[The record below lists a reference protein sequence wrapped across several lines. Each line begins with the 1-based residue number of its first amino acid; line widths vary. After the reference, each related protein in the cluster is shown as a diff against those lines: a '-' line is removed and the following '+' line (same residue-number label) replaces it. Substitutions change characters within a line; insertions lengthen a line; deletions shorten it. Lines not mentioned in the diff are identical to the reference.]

1 VFAGALFMTWPALLN
16 GYPLIFPDSMTYIED
31 GGLVARAVFLHKLSD
46 YYGFR
51 SFIYSLGI
59 YPISWNISVWP
70 VVALNALLVAYL
82 SWLVVR
88 SILPRNTI
96 GYFLILCAT
105 LSLLTSA
112 SWYSSLI
119 LPDILGPVLYLCI
132 YLLVFASE
140 SLSRVE
146 RWAIIVIA
154 WWTVSSHASHLMVAI
169 AACIALALV
178 RMIWRKSTHIR
189 WNAVGE
195 VALIIFFSAGA
206 LVALNTYLYGKPSL
220 MGEWPPVLTARVI
233 DDGPGRWYLQ
243 QHCADAKFALC
254 EDANKLPDS
263 TDGFLWD
270 TDGIWQTAS
279 DEKSLR
285 LRHEELPFVL
295 AVLRTYPRAQISK
308 SAHNF
313 WDQLTFIGLED
324 LGSNEWVSKEFDTV
338 LPSGRTRYLQSR
350 QAHDD
355 LPFDLFMAIQKWT
368 LVASLGAIVL
378 FTILLWRR
386 RSPRLVGLAL
396 VIFFTVIVNA
406 FVTGV
411 LSGVEE
417 RYQTRVIWLLPLLTV
432 ILILNWRDHRKP
444 A

>member
-1 VFAGALFMTWPALLN
+1 MIWPALFN

-31 GGLVARAVFLHKLSD
+31 GGLVGRALFLHRLSD

-59 YPISWNISVWP
+59 YPICWNITVWP

-82 SWLVVR
+82 VWLAVR
-88 SILPRNTI
+88 SILPRQTI
-96 GYFLILCAT
+96 AYFLILCAS

-132 YLLVFASE
+132 YLLAFALE

-169 AACIALALV
+169 ATCIALALMGV
-178 RMIWRKSTHIR
+178 IWRKSTHIR
-189 WNAVGE
+189 WKTVGE
-195 VALIIFFSAGA
+195 VALIILFSAGTQ
-206 LVALNTYLYGKPSL
+206 VALNTYLYGKPSL
-220 MGEWPPVLTARVI
+220 TGEWPPVLTARVI
-233 DDGPGRWYLQ
+233 EDGPGRRYLQ
-243 QHCADAKFALC
+243 QHCGDAKFVLC
-254 EDANKLPDS
+254 EDAGKLPDS

-270 TDGIWQTAS
+270 ADGIWQSAS
-279 DEKSLR
+279 DEKALR
-285 LRHEELPFVL
+285 LRQEELPFVL
-295 AVLRTYPRAQISK
+295 ATLRAYPRAQISK
-308 SAHNF
+308 SAENF
-313 WDQLTFIGLED
+313 WDQLSFIGLED

-338 LPSGRTRYLQSR
+338 LPSGRAHYMQSR

-355 LPFDLFMAIQKWT
+355 LPFDFFMAIQKWT
-368 LVASLGAIVL
+368 LIASLGVIGV
-378 FTILLWRR
+378 FTIYLVRR
-386 RSPRLVGLAL
+386 RPARLGGLAL
-396 VIFFTVIVNA
+396 IILFTVVVNA

-417 RYQTRVIWLLPLLTV
+417 RYQTRVIWLLPLLAG
-432 ILILNWRDHRKP
+432 ILILNWRDQRK
-444 A
+444 AA